1 MPDSVNLS
9 DHTQLLY
16 RTGCQ
21 ERVFHKADAY
31 QTLPKLMDIYGYKRA
46 FIVSSRTLNTK
57 TDVIRKLES
66 ALGEKFA
73 GLTDEVG
80 SHAPLQNVLKAAR
93 AARDSDCDVIVGV
106 GGGSVM
112 DLCKLIQLCITENT
126 FDKEGL
132 LNLEFEM
139 GDTILDIQPATMTP
153 PKVRQI
159 FIPTTMA
166 TAEWTSA
173 STPKDEETNLKAR
186 FLVHDGAPQAIIYDP
201 VIMSQTPIS
210 LLLSTAIRGLDHAIN
225 SRCSTLPH
233 PLVSLLAEHGAKL
246 FIENLPRIK
255 NNPNDLEAMHAC
267 HLATT
272 YTGMGVM
279 SVTHGFSHWSV
290 HVVGPYA
297 DIDHS
302 DVACV
307 MMLAQSK
314 WLQGYADEQHGAI
327 LRLLGRED
335 ETLYDV
341 LKGLLK
347 ELELP
352 SSLSDI
358 GLNSS
363 DVDELAPLIL
373 EHPWTP
379 KFNLREIS
387 TIADVKEILSYV

>member
-1 MPDSVNLS
+1 MPDSAHLD
-9 DHTQLLY
+9 DHSQLLY

-21 ERVFHKADAY
+21 ERIFHKADATS
-31 QTLPKLMDIYGYKRA
+31 TLPKLMDLYGYERA

-57 TDVIRKLES
+57 TEVIRNLEK
-66 ALGEKFA
+66 ALGSKLA
-73 GLTDEVG
+73 GLTDDVG
-80 SHAPLQNVLKAAR
+80 AHAPLQNVLRAAR
-93 AARDSDCDVIVGV
+93 AARDSGCDVIIGI

-112 DLCKLIQLCITENT
+112 DLCKLIQLCITEDA
-126 FDKEGL
+126 FDKEKL
-132 LNLEFEM
+132 LALQFEM
-139 GDTILDIQPATMTP
+139 GRTILDIQPASLSP
-153 PKVRQI
+153 PAIRQI

-201 VIMSQTPIS
+201 KVMAETPVD

-233 PLVSLLAEHGAKL
+233 PLVSLLAENGAKL

-255 NNPNDLEAMHAC
+255 ENPHDENAMHAC
-267 HLATT
+267 QLATA

-290 HVVGPYA
+290 HVIGPYA
-297 DIDHS
+297 DIGHS
-302 DVACV
+302 DAACV
-307 MMLAQSK
+307 MMLAQAK
-314 WLQGYADEQHGAI
+314 WLEGYATEQHGSI

-341 LKGLLK
+341 LKDLLNT
-347 ELELP
+347 LELP
-352 SSLSDI
+352 SSLEDI
-358 GLNSS
+358 GLSRTQA
-363 DVDELAPLIL
+363 DELAPLIFD
-373 EHPWTP
+373 HPWTP
-379 KFNLREIS
+379 AFNLREIAS
-387 TIADVKEILSYV
+387 VDDVKEILSFV